1 MRKKKLIK
9 KLRNLDLNF
18 DYVST
23 SINKDINSR
32 LKKFQDQLDNI
43 KEDRTRL
50 LNQIE
55 CDNIRTRQ
63 SLKKLYLHNKSI
75 YNSIQI
81 INPNIYSKLDKYL
94 KLPEESKSTRKL
106 ELVLART
113 ASHALT
119 KTSPIGFLNKTH
131 IKSNRNIRISSKITN
146 TILPNNVFL
155 LYLYEF
161 FLQQDCIL
169 PKIQLRKN
177 RNFYVKDNNIY
188 LFVLKDNL
196 INKKTFKTK
205 DSYIKVKSNSML
217 LHIIN
222 SIKEMWNLMD
232 IERTFKLNKEE
243 ALNFEKELL
252 KYGFLMIDDYFCDD
266 LNSIGNLLQKMDQYK
281 ATWNSTISNIVS
293 ELEKLKLQFSRIN
306 RAYSLELHR
315 KIISTFN
322 RISAIA
328 NLPSFDK
335 NSLLYI
341 DNVTCDKE
349 PFNGIQKYKNVFE
362 NIVKLY
368 PIFDIN
374 TRIQEELLF
383 ELKKKNKKIDYPIE
397 TPWLFNM
404 VGNLNL
410 KFQSYWTNPNQL
422 FKCKSNVNQKL
433 EILKLRF
440 FDYIFNYDLD
450 ETQTIQITPEFL
462 KNLYS
467 EIPYHLKNK
476 SASYTFFYQ
485 LEDKNIVVNKIYPG
499 YQSFYNRFLRYTDI
513 PKKQKR
519 ELDNYYKIL
528 STELVDINETV
539 GFNAN
544 AFVPILDG
552 RLIFDITRD
561 KALNKKYKKI
571 YNFHDLFLVEKNGEF
586 FLKAKTGKVIK
597 PVIGTSLIRILYP
610 GKIAFY
616 SSLFSNISLI
626 SDLACLFFKDIKN
639 KKIIKA
645 PRIVYENMIL
655 SRKMMLVDTNIF
667 KKNFS
672 KQNELEMFTYISEIL
687 TKNKIPTKFFY
698 QSKKRRSET
707 ITSISQEFSKPQ
719 YFDLEN
725 AMLVKVFINSLRTNS
740 YVLISE
746 LYPEN
751 IKSSEYITEWNLK
764 AEGDICD

>member
-1 MRKKKLIK
+1 M
-9 KLRNLDLNF
+9 
-18 DYVST
+18 
-23 SINKDINSR
+23 
-32 LKKFQDQLDNI
+32 
-43 KEDRTRL
+43 
-50 LNQIE
+50 NQIE
-55 CDNIRTRQ
+55 YDSIRTRQ
-63 SLKKLYLHNKSI
+63 GLQKLYLYNKSL

-94 KLPEESKSTRKL
+94 KLPKETKTTRKL

-131 IKSNRNIRISSKITN
+131 VKSNYNRRLNSKITN
-146 TILPNNVFL
+146 TILPNHVFL
-155 LYLYEF
+155 LYLYEK

-177 RNFYVKDNNIY
+177 KSFYVGEDNIY

-205 DSYIKVKSNSML
+205 DSYIKVKSNPML
-217 LHIIN
+217 FHIIN
-222 SIKEMWNLMD
+222 SNKETWNLND
-232 IERTFKLNKEE
+232 IERTFELNKEE
-243 ALNFEKELL
+243 ALKVEKELL
-252 KYGFLMIDDYFCDD
+252 RYGFLMIDDYFCDD
-266 LNSIGNLLQKMDQYK
+266 LNSIDNLLQKMNHYK
-281 ATWNSTISNIVS
+281 ASWNYDTYNIIS
-293 ELEKLKLQFSRIN
+293 ELEKLNLQFKHIN
-306 RAYSLELHR
+306 HAYSLELHR

-322 RISAIA
+322 RISDIA
-328 NLPSFDK
+328 NLPLFEN

-341 DNVTCDKE
+341 DNVICDRE

-362 NIVKLY
+362 NIIKIY

-383 ELKKKNKKIDYPIE
+383 ELKKKNNKIDYPIE

-410 KFQSYWTNPNQL
+410 KFQSYWNNPNQL

-433 EILKLRF
+433 ESLKLRF

-450 ETQTIQITPEFL
+450 ETQTVRITTEFL
-462 KNLYS
+462 KNLYN
-467 EIPYHLKNK
+467 EIPHHLRNK

-499 YQSFYNRFLRYTDI
+499 YQSFYNRFLRYTDL
-513 PKKQKR
+513 PKRQKQ
-519 ELDNYYKIL
+519 ELNKYYKIL
-528 STELVDINETV
+528 PAELVDINETV

-544 AFVPILDG
+544 AFDPILNG

-561 KALNKKYKKI
+561 KTLNKKYKRI
-571 YNFHDLFLVEKNGEF
+571 YDFHNLFLVEKNGEF
-586 FLKAKTGKVIK
+586 FLKSKTGKIIK

-626 SDLACLFFKDIKN
+626 SDLACLFFKDIK
-639 KKIIKA
+639 KRKIIKV

-655 SRKMMLVDTNIF
+655 SRKMMLINTDIF
-667 KKNFS
+667 KNKFS
-672 KQNELEMFTYISEIL
+672 KKNESEIFTHISKIF

-698 QSKKRRSET
+698 QSKKHRSET
-707 ITSISQEFSKPQ
+707 IASLSQEFSKPQ

-725 AMLVKVFINSLRTNS
+725 AMLVKVFINSLRTNN
-740 YVLISE
+740 YILISE

-751 IKSSEYITEWNLK
+751 IKASEYITEWNLK
-764 AEGDICD
+764 AEGDIFD